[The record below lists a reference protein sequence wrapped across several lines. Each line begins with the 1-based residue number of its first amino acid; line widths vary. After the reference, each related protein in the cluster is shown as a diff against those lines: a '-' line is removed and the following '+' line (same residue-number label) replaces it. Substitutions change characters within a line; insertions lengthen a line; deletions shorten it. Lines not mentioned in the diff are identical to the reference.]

1 MTRSRIYSNDLPP
14 VTRGLR
20 IGLYGG
26 SFNPAH
32 NGHRH
37 VAVTAMK
44 RLQLDRVWCL
54 VTPGN
59 PLKDIRE
66 LPPLGVRLTKTASVM
81 DHPRIDITGVE
92 AKANTRYTAETL
104 DWLLAHTRE
113 ANFVW
118 LMGAD
123 NLKQFHK
130 WQRWQDILHK
140 IPVAIVDR
148 PGYSLSPLNALAARN
163 YAWARLASHKAA
175 TLATAQCPAW
185 TFIHGP
191 RSDLSSTALRQSAKA
206 QGAQNAQ
213 EP

>member
-1 MTRSRIYSNDLPP
+1 M
-14 VTRGLR
+14 R

-32 NGHRH
+32 EGHRH
-37 VAVTAMK
+37 VALTALK
-44 RLQLDRVWCL
+44 HLQLDRIWCL

-66 LPPLGVRLTKTASVM
+66 LPALEDRIAQTAAVM
-81 DHPRIDITGVE
+81 DHPRIDVTGVE

-104 DWLLAHTRE
+104 DWLNRRTDGARL
-113 ANFVW
+113 VW

-130 WQRWQDILHK
+130 WQRWEDIFGR

-148 PGYSLSPLNALAARN
+148 PGYSLTPLNALAARN
-163 YAWARLASHKAA
+163 FAWARLSSGKEAI
-175 TLATAQCPAW
+175 LATAQCPAW
-185 TFIHGP
+185 TFIYGP
-191 RSDLSSTALRQSAKA
+191 RSGLSSTALRQSAKA
-206 QGAQNAQ
+206 QGSHSVH

>member
-1 MTRSRIYSNDLPP
+1 MTRSRIYSHDLPL
-14 VTRGLR
+14 VTPGLR

-32 NGHRH
+32 RGHRH
-37 VAVTAMK
+37 VALTALK
-44 RLQLDRVWCL
+44 HLQLDRIWCL

-66 LPPLGVRLTKTASVM
+66 LPPLERRMRDTARLM
-81 DHPRIDITGVE
+81 DHPRIDVTGIE
-92 AKANTRYTAETL
+92 ARAGTRYTAESL
-104 DWLLAHTRE
+104 DWLSTRTNGAHL
-113 ANFVW
+113 VW

-123 NLKQFHK
+123 NLAQFHK
-130 WQRWQDILHK
+130 WQRWEDIFSK

-163 YAWARLASHKAA
+163 FAWARLPSHKEK

-185 TFIHGP
+185 TFIYGP
-191 RSDLSSTALRQSAKA
+191 RSDLSSTALRQSTKT
-206 QGAQNAQ
+206 QGAHDAQ

>member
-1 MTRSRIYSNDLPP
+1 MTRSRIYPHDLPLVAP
-14 VTRGLR
+14 GMR

-32 NGHRH
+32 EGHRH
-37 VAVTAMK
+37 VALTALK
-44 RLQLDRVWCL
+44 RLQLDRIWCL

-66 LPPLGVRLTKTASVM
+66 LPSLKTRLTDTARLM

-92 AKANTRYTAETL
+92 AKAGTHFTAETL
-104 DWLLAHTRE
+104 DRLGTRSKGAHL
-113 ANFVW
+113 VW

-130 WQRWQDILHK
+130 WQRWENIFNR
-140 IPVAIVDR
+140 IPVAIIDR

-163 YAWARLASHKAA
+163 FAWARLPSRKEA
-175 TLATAQCPAW
+175 TLATAQCPVW
-185 TFIHGP
+185 TFIYGP
-191 RSDLSSTALRQSAKA
+191 RSELSSTALRQSTKA
-206 QGAQNAQ
+206 QGTHNAQ